1 MDNREIDA
9 QIDALLEIT
18 EGSYIEAVQIVCY
31 DISIKES
38 SNYCG

>member
-1 MDNREIDA
+1 MSNKEIDA
-9 QIDALLEIT
+9 HIKALLEIT
-18 EGSYIEAVQIVCY
+18 EGSYAGAVQIVCY